1 MELIGERQSLWL
13 HHTRCNCTET
23 LRRNRDIPFFTLNVR
38 GTIKTIEAI
47 FQLGPFEIC
56 LLSFFFLFYPSLIR
70 GWSSSFPLDFSISSP
85 LFSFFLFVFV
95 SRVERQFE
103 LSSRIREDPVF
114 KGIKGDSWRTTCGDF
129 DEPYRGFRLLIID
142 VTRSPLLFI

>member
-1 MELIGERQSLWL
+1 MSASLSDYI
-13 HHTRCNCTET
+13 TRVVIARKPCGGTGIFRS
-23 LRRNRDIPFFTLNVR
+23 LRLTYPRR

-103 LSSRIREDPVF
+103 FSSRIREDPVF

>member
-70 GWSSSFPLDFSISSP
+70 GWSSSFSTSRYRLLYFLSS
-85 LFSFFLFVFV
+85 FSFSSLE
-95 SRVERQFE
+95 SSQFE